1 MVFLSNR
8 GFKMDS
14 AGYVDISAEIEV
26 DYKSSLKIIT
36 VFSICGLIEADAQ
49 RYCLFSAMKIFLYIG
64 KIAHQR
70 HSYTF
75 CSDYFIKI
83 N

>member
-14 AGYVDISAEIEV
+14 AGYVNISAEIEV

-36 VFSICGLIEADAQ
+36 VFLSVD
-49 RYCLFSAMKIFLYIG
+49 
-64 KIAHQR
+64 
-70 HSYTF
+70 
-75 CSDYFIKI
+75 
-83 N
+83 